1 MIVID
6 ASVAVGW
13 CFADEATPRG
23 DAVLERVRAEG
34 ARVPSLWHLEVA
46 NVLRQAE
53 RRERI
58 SEAETSLR
66 LELLARLPIVTDV
79 DTVQRAWAQTLALAR
94 THVLTV
100 YDAAYLELAGRLGLP
115 LASKDKELLVA
126 ARQSGIAVF
135 AC

>member
-23 DAVLERVRAEG
+23 DAVLDRVRAEG

-66 LELLARLPIVTDV
+66 LELLAQLPIATDA
-79 DTVQRAWAQTLALAR
+79 DTMQRAWMQTLALAR
-94 THVLTV
+94 THTLTV
-100 YDAAYLELAGRLGLP
+100 YDAAYLELAARFGLP
-115 LASKDKELLVA
+115 LASKDRELLAA
-126 ARQSGIAVF
+126 ARKNGIAVL

>member
-66 LELLARLPIVTDV
+66 LELLAQLPIATDA
-79 DTVQRAWAQTLALAR
+79 DTMQRAWMQTLALAR
-94 THVLTV
+94 THTLTV
-100 YDAAYLELAGRLGLP
+100 YDAAYLELAARFGLP
-115 LASKDKELLVA
+115 LASKDRELLAA
-126 ARQSGIAVF
+126 ARKNGIAVL